1 MKLMYVMLK
10 IIIYSF
16 CFVIS
21 LLYIKSKEVI
31 KMDNTLN
38 SGETMSSVTKPDLK
52 RLEREKTL
60 LELRAKKRKAICII
74 FGLFYML
81 FGLGIFLQIRT
92 EYSGMMILMTSL
104 LGIFIIVMPYITPN
118 QRLTT
123 MISDIE
129 REIDLLQSEDSL
141 KNRSETLFKQHDL
154 QLKRY
159 YDLNLRQNSFV
170 FWVGISCITL
180 GFVFIGITLY
190 LISGN
195 MLGDPQNKIIVA
207 ATGALAGIL
216 SNFIGAIYL
225 KMHTNSI
232 NSLTEFHNRIVNT
245 HHFYFSNFLI
255 SQITDEHKRQETLA
269 NLALN
274 ISNDKTTESK
284 VK

>member
-1 MKLMYVMLK
+1 MNSSLIPTKRIPIDRQSEIKYLEGQKTRLKFKEKRRKVVSTLIGSVYFIIALYFFIFSKSEFSGILTLALFVSGMVMICLS
-10 IIIYSF
+10 YF
-16 CFVIS
+16 
-21 LLYIKSKEVI
+21 
-31 KMDNTLN
+31 M
-38 SGETMSSVTKPDLK
+38 P
-52 RLEREKTL
+52 ERSTTL
-60 LELRAKKRKAICII
+60 L
-74 FGLFYML
+74 F
-81 FGLGIFLQIRT
+81 
-92 EYSGMMILMTSL
+92 
-104 LGIFIIVMPYITPN
+104 
-118 QRLTT
+118 
-123 MISDIE
+123 DIE
-129 REIDLLQSEDSL
+129 REIELLRSEDSL

-170 FWVGISCITL
+170 FWVGISCIAL
-180 GFVFIGITLY
+180 GFGFIGITLY

-195 MLGDPQNKIIVA
+195 ILGDPQNKIIVA

-255 SQITDEHKRQETLA
+255 SQISDENKREETLA

-274 ISNDKTTESK
+274 ISNDTSTEGK
-284 VK
+284 AK

>member
-1 MKLMYVMLK
+1 MGNSFSPRESESE
-10 IIIYSF
+10 II
-16 CFVIS
+16 
-21 LLYIKSKEVI
+21 
-31 KMDNTLN
+31 
-38 SGETMSSVTKPDLK
+38 SSNRQSDLK
-52 RLEREKTL
+52 YLEREKTL
-60 LELRAKKRKAICII
+60 LELKAKKRKAVFFICGMFYAI
-74 FGLFYML
+74 FGLVFFSVTTRSELNLMVSL
-81 FGLGIFLQIRT
+81 SCFLIGITL
-92 EYSGMMILMTSL
+92 SVLAH
-104 LGIFIIVMPYITPN
+104 VMPD

-123 MISDIE
+123 MIYDIE
-129 REIDLLQSEDSL
+129 REIDLLQSDDSL

-170 FWVGISCITL
+170 FWVGISCIVL

-195 MLGDPQNKIIVA
+195 ILGNPQNKIIVA

-216 SNFIGAIYL
+216 SNFIAAIYL

-255 SQITDEHKRQETLA
+255 SQIKDEQKREETLA

-274 ISNDKTTESK
+274 ISNEDKLQEQSPE
-284 VK
+284 

>member
-1 MKLMYVMLK
+1 MNSSL
-10 IIIYSF
+10 
-16 CFVIS
+16 IS
-21 LLYIKSKEVI
+21 IEAI
-31 KMDNTLN
+31 DR
-38 SGETMSSVTKPDLK
+38 DLK
-52 RLEREKTL
+52 SNLKYLERRKSL
-60 LELRAKKRKAICII
+60 LELREKRRKVFSISVGSLYLFVSLCFFIFSREQSSVILAFIC
-74 FGLFYML
+74 L
-81 FGLGIFLQIRT
+81 LG
-92 EYSGMMILMTSL
+92 GMVMILAS
-104 LGIFIIVMPYITPN
+104 FFVPV
-118 QRLTT
+118 RLTA
-123 MISDIE
+123 MIFDIE

-170 FWVGISCITL
+170 FWVGISCIVL
-180 GFVFIGITLY
+180 GFGFIGITLY

-195 MLGDPQNKIIVA
+195 TLSDPQNKIIVA

-255 SQITDEHKRQETLA
+255 SQISDENKREETLA

-274 ISNDKTTESK
+274 ISNDTSTEGK
-284 VK
+284 AK